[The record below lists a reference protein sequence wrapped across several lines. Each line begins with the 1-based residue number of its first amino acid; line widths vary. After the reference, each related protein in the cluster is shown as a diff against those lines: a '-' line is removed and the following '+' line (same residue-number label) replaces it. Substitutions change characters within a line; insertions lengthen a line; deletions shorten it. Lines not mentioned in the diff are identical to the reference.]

1 MPRIIKHQTQL
12 ALDLSHP
19 IDHHELLHAQAN
31 GTVLYWVD
39 EKWKKVKPGAPV
51 LGIVADFIGQDDTY
65 LTVSQFNGWRK
76 IRLLKSLRACYVDI
90 DHNTDLDAVLSA
102 LKAAKMPMPSFVV
115 FSGRG
120 IHCYWRLA
128 PTPANE
134 LPLWQ
139 NVEDTLVDALA
150 CVGADKKARDCTRV
164 LRLTGT
170 VNAKNGQTVRGMMLS
185 TTVWTLKELA
195 DKVRVEKVPAE
206 DVPAG
211 PKAKVHDLAAAG
223 ARKQRPA
230 TMLGTRPG
238 RKPGTRSIYEWWYK
252 VYQDLIVIVEHHWHQ
267 GVSEGHRDQL
277 LFLMSVSL
285 SWFTPVDSLQNEIGS
300 TARKF
305 MPTLTSREVETQMA
319 TIIKRAQDAQDGKTF
334 TWRGEK
340 VNPRYYFSAEKMREL
355 LGDLIVPELHDRLR
369 CLAPADVIKER
380 KRTRDAARYSD
391 QNTGQ
396 GYRVGNKEKRTAAR
410 LMHVQGHSI
419 REIAARIGVSG
430 STVHT
435 WLK

>member
-1 MPRIIKHQTQL
+1 MPRIIKHQSQL
-12 ALDLSHP
+12 ALDFSHP
-19 IDHHELLHAQAN
+19 IHHHELLHAQAQ

-51 LGIVADFIGQDDTY
+51 LGIVDDLIGQNDTY
-65 LTVSQFNGWRK
+65 LTVNQFNGWRK
-76 IRLLKSLRACYVDI
+76 IGLLKSLRACYVDV

-170 VNAKNGQTVRGMMLS
+170 VNAKNGETVRGMMLS

-195 DKVRVEKVPAE
+195 DKVRVEKVQAE
-206 DVPAG
+206 EVPAG
-211 PKAKVHDLAAAG
+211 RKAKVHDLAAAG
-223 ARKQRPA
+223 ARKQGQA
-230 TMLGTRPG
+230 TRPY
-238 RKPGTRSIYEWWYK
+238 TSSIYHWWYL
-252 VYQDLIVIVEHHWHQ
+252 VYRDLIAIVEYHWHQ
-267 GVSEGHRDQL
+267 GVPEGHRDQL

-285 SWFTPVDSLQNEIGS
+285 AWFTPFDSLENEIWD
-300 TARKF
+300 TARRF

-319 TIIKRAQDAQDGKTF
+319 PVIKRAEDAKAGKSF
-334 TWRGEK
+334 TWRGDK
-340 VNPRYYFSAEKMREL
+340 VNPRYYFTAEKMREL

-369 CLAPADVIKER
+369 CLAPAGVIKER
-380 KRTRDAARYSD
+380 KRANDKARWAD
-391 QNTGQ
+391 HNTGQ
-396 GYRVGNKEKRTAAR
+396 GYRVGNIEKRATAR
-410 LMHVQGHSI
+410 LMKAQGHSI
-419 REIAARIGVSG
+419 REIARQLGVAVN
-430 STVHT
+430 TANRWT
-435 WLK
+435 RD